1 MTNADTLIPDHAVT
15 ALREWIPKL
24 CKAANGERLTP
35 VQYVWLAN
43 AIADALGIEY
53 QPDHPD
59 DPDERVAQHISLP
72 GAICKADDLKAEV
85 QGGERGLTTGETPV
99 TGTTALS
106 PDREPVGKKMTDE
119 EFQNFWGKGI
129 NPPVGKDAVG
139 RLRAVL
145 TEIANLPPALLPSQ
159 LVDRFIEVRMKAKAA
174 LDETSADCCGSQGNV
189 TAPVGKDEVEG
200 LIEKLDKRATLE
212 EWACDGDRELD
223 VLLRKATTTIRALHS
238 RNKAMKEALE
248 PFGKEAE
255 KFEGVPDNVYAYK
268 NTPYTVRQYGDE
280 QALKYCR
287 ITIEDLRRARAL
299 STGER

>member
-1 MTNADTLIPDHAVT
+1 MTNADLIARTPSPDSVVT
-15 ALREWIPKL
+15 ALR
-24 CKAANGERLTP
+24 AACGHSGP
-35 VQYVWLAN
+35 
-43 AIADALGIEY
+43 
-53 QPDHPD
+53 PD
-59 DPDERVAQHISLP
+59 
-72 GAICKADDLKAEV
+72 GW
-85 QGGERGLTTGETPV
+85 
-99 TGTTALS
+99 TGTYTEWLEEERSQIRMNAARALTALS

-129 NPPVGKDAVG
+129 NPPGGNDAVG

-145 TEIANLPPALLPSQ
+145 TEIASLPPALLPSQ